1 MTCVLSHDL
10 RYWLGLKRQRI
21 KNQSIYRQT
30 SGTKIQRRVLFW
42 DVQSKEFNLRKKE
55 KEKEKGSLGIANAG
69 EAGQH
74 GLSLKPF
81 NELLLTYF
89 QNIFLFLILRAS
101 NRTRAVCKPFSVVL
115 TVYNIW
121 LLALLGLILFSAKLL
136 LNSVDRFAPFCFA
149 AVEEAVGE
157 LLQATIK
164 QIIRS
169 STMIKSLIICSD
181 DNRQSNFNGQPN
193 YNRQPNFNGQPSR

>member
-10 RYWLGLKRQRI
+10 RYWLGCKRQRI

-121 LLALLGLILFSAKLL
+121 LLALYGLILFSAKLL
-136 LNSVDRFAPFCFA
+136 LNSTDRFAHFYFA

-157 LLQATIK
+157 LLQPTT
-164 QIIRS
+164 QIY
-169 STMIKSLIICSD
+169 TLTVIKSLIICSD

-193 YNRQPNFNGQPSR
+193 YNRQSKFNGQPSR